1 MAVGNI
7 VGSNIFNI
15 GFVLGLPAIIFGE
28 GIPVPSAAIALDMP
42 LMLGAAFALLPI
54 AFTGFVIARWEGG
67 MFVALY
73 VAYTAYLVLA
83 STEHDAAEGF
93 TTIMLWFVMPLIA
106 VTLIAVTSYEAGLL
120 KERSANKRAGIKEK

>member
-1 MAVGNI
+1 
-7 VGSNIFNI
+7 
-15 GFVLGLPAIIFGE
+15 
-28 GIPVPSAAIALDMP
+28 
-42 LMLGAAFALLPI
+42 
-54 AFTGFVIARWEGG
+54 

-93 TTIMLWFVMPLIA
+93 TSIMLWFVLPLVA

-120 KERSANKRAGIKEK
+120 RERVKNRAFEQNNG